1 MPNEIEMLRPADI
14 ARRLG
19 ITSSRVY
26 QLIAEDVIP
35 SVRVGGA
42 IRIPR
47 AAWETWLQ
55 TRSQE
60 ALARTDRAEA

>member
-1 MPNEIEMLRPADI
+1 MPTEIEMFRPGDI

-35 SVRVGGA
+35 SVRIAGA

-60 ALARTDRAEA
+60 ALARVHGEES